1 MILVFIGLLV
11 LSALLAVTIGAV
23 KVSIGNVYRVV
34 IYQLSLG
41 RIVIGEN
48 SGLASGTLYEIVWN
62 LRMPRVLL
70 GAVIGILLSM
80 CGVVMQATVQNPL
93 ADPYILGISS
103 GASLGATFS
112 IMSQTLRIAAEEAI
126 RFSNRYLTG
135 CSTPIAF
142 VSDFASFSSALFR
155 HATMSSTLKGL
166 VM

>member
-1 MILVFIGLLV
+1 MKRHINKKHALLSLMILVFIGLLV

-93 ADPYILGISS
+93 ALRARLLARP
-103 GASLGATFS
+103 SL
-112 IMSQTLRIAAEEAI
+112 L
-126 RFSNRYLTG
+126 
-135 CSTPIAF
+135 
-142 VSDFASFSSALFR
+142 
-155 HATMSSTLKGL
+155 
-166 VM
+166 